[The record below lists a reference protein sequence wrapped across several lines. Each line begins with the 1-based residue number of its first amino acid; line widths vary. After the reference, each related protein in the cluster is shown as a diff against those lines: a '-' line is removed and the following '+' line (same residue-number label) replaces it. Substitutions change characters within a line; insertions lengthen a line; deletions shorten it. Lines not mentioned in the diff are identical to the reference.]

1 MGVKD
6 NFIYEE
12 CMKELNTMFTGQRQP
27 KRSFG
32 EYFDDQR
39 DRIVADMQTGKNTEL
54 INAWREDYDNSQRE
68 KKEKK
73 YNKELLECSEKGV
86 EISPECKVY
95 FKKQFET
102 TSENDERK
110 ENSKRS

>member
-6 NFIYEE
+6 NLIYEE

-32 EYFDDQR
+32 EYFDKQR
-39 DRIVADMQTGKNTEL
+39 DKIVQDMQTGKNAEL
-54 INAWREDYDNSQRE
+54 YNAWREDYDKRQRE
-68 KKEKK
+68 KKERK
-73 YNKELLECSEKGV
+73 YRKELLECSEKGV

-102 TSENDERK
+102 SENNETETNSERV
-110 ENSKRS
+110 

>member
-6 NFIYEE
+6 NFIAAER
-12 CMKELNTMFTGQRQP
+12 MKELNTMFTGQRQP

-54 INAWREDYDNSQRE
+54 INAWREDFDKRQRE
-68 KKEKK
+68 KKERR
-73 YNKELLECSEKGV
+73 YRKELQECSEKGV

-102 TSENDERK
+102 SESNNETEKNSER
-110 ENSKRS
+110 S

>member
-54 INAWREDYDNSQRE
+54 INAWREDFDKRQRE
-68 KKEKK
+68 KKEKR
-73 YNKELLECSEKGV
+73 YRKELLECSEKGV